1 MNEETFKRASEIQVT
16 RRRIAKVIEATNERG
31 SVVIHGEHFSTKHP
45 LGAAVL
51 EAIYSYRSRLADE
64 FNNL

>member
-16 RRRIAKVIEATNERG
+16 LRRIDKVIEATGERD
-31 SVVIHGEHFSTKHP
+31 SVVIHGEHFSVKHP

-51 EAIYSYRSRLADE
+51 ETIYNYRSQLADE
-64 FNNL
+64 FKSL

>member
-16 RRRIAKVIEATNERG
+16 LRRVDKVIALTSERG
-31 SVVIHGEHFSTKHP
+31 KVVIHGEHFSIKHP

-51 EAIYSYRSRLADE
+51 AAVERYKIQLTDE
-64 FNNL
+64 FNSL

>member
-16 RRRIAKVIEATNERG
+16 LRRVDRVIELTGERG
-31 SVVIHGEHFSTKHP
+31 KVVIHGEHFSVKHP

-51 EAIYSYRSRLADE
+51 ETIHNYRSQLVDE
-64 FNNL
+64 FNSL

>member
-16 RRRIAKVIEATNERG
+16 LRRVDRVIELTGERG
-31 SVVIHGEHFSTKHP
+31 KVVIHGEHFSVKHP

-51 EAIYSYRSRLADE
+51 EAIYSYRSQLADE
-64 FNNL
+64 FKSL

>member
-16 RRRIAKVIEATNERG
+16 LRRVDRVIEATGERG
-31 SVVIHGEHFSTKHP
+31 SVVIHGEHFSIKHP

-51 EAIYSYRSRLADE
+51 TEVEKYKAQLTDE
-64 FNNL
+64 FNKL

>member
-16 RRRIAKVIEATNERG
+16 LRRVERVLAAIGDRGGVRID
-31 SVVIHGEHFSTKHP
+31 GEHFSIKHP

-51 EAIYSYRSRLADE
+51 TEVEKYKTQLTDE
-64 FNNL
+64 FNKL

>member
-16 RRRIAKVIEATNERG
+16 LRRVDRVIELTGERG
-31 SVVIHGEHFSTKHP
+31 KVVIHGEHFSVKHP

-51 EAIYSYRSRLADE
+51 ETINNYRSQLVDE

>member
-1 MNEETFKRASEIQVT
+1 MNKETFKRASEIQVT
-16 RRRIAKVIEATNERG
+16 LHRLEKVLAAISERG
-31 SVVIHGEHFSTKHP
+31 CVSINGEHFSIKHP

-51 EAIYSYRSRLADE
+51 VELEKYKAQLTDE

>member
-16 RRRIAKVIEATNERG
+16 LRRLEKVLVAISERG
-31 SVVIHGEHFSTKHP
+31 SVVIHGEHFSIKHP

-51 EAIYSYRSRLADE
+51 TEVEKYKAQLTDE
-64 FNNL
+64 FNKL

>member
-16 RRRIAKVIEATNERG
+16 LHRINKVIEAASERG
-31 SVVIHGEHFSTKHP
+31 SMVVNSEHFSIKHP

-51 EAIYSYRSRLADE
+51 AEVEKYKAQLTYE

>member
-1 MNEETFKRASEIQVT
+1 MNEETFKRASELQVT
-16 RRRIAKVIEATNERG
+16 LRRINKVIEATGERG
-31 SVVIHGEHFSTKHP
+31 CVVVCGEHFSIKHP

-51 EAIYSYRSRLADE
+51 ETIYKHRSQLIDE

>member
-16 RRRIAKVIEATNERG
+16 LHRIDKVLEAASERG
-31 SVVIHGEHFSTKHP
+31 SMVINSEHFSIKHP

-51 EAIYSYRSRLADE
+51 AEVEKYKLQLADE
-64 FNNL
+64 FNKL

>member
-16 RRRIAKVIEATNERG
+16 LRRIDKVIKVTDESGN
-31 SVVIHGEHFSTKHP
+31 VVIHGEHFSIKHP

-51 EAIYSYRSRLADE
+51 ETIYSYRSQLADE
-64 FNNL
+64 FNKL

>member
-16 RRRIAKVIEATNERG
+16 LRRIDTVIAATGERD
-31 SVVIHGEHFSTKHP
+31 SVVIHGEHFSIKHP

-51 EAIYSYRSRLADE
+51 ETIYSYRSQLIDE
-64 FNNL
+64 FKSL

>member
-1 MNEETFKRASEIQVT
+1 MTEETFKRASELQVT
-16 RRRIAKVIEATNERG
+16 LHRVNRVIELTGERG
-31 SVVIHGEHFSTKHP
+31 CVSIHGEHFSIKHP

-51 EAIYSYRSRLADE
+51 EAIYKYRSQLIDE